1 MFLVD
6 LKEESVAE
14 RKRPAGKGLYL
25 LVVFTLFLIWSNSFL
40 AIDALLA
47 QPGTSGPFQWQDL
60 VVARFLPVMLICL
73 GYCLGFR
80 FHESLALLRRHGL
93 RLLIMGL
100 LSVEGYNCFLYY
112 GQQHGIAPAIAALT
126 ISLNPLFMMALGS
139 IILGERLTTTKWLGF
154 FISLGG
160 LVLVCLGKGGGG
172 VTYPLL
178 VAVTALAPLSWVFY
192 SILGKPIHE
201 EGSPLLATFLSL
213 ILGSLPLFPWL
224 SPALLNK
231 AWTMT
236 LGQWELLG
244 FLSIPCTVVR
254 FALWNWLLK
263 HLSASTVGFTMFL
276 NPPLATLFN
285 FIFLGSIPTLLQILG
300 GAVLLAGIFLAIWE
314 IEGNRTGQKEP
325 RNNGLKTPVSTQ
337 AAL

>member
-1 MFLVD
+1 M
-6 LKEESVAE
+6 
-14 RKRPAGKGLYL
+14 GKGLEDYEDVKPGAPRKVKGPEGKGRFLL
-25 LVVFTLFLIWSNSFL
+25 LVLVLFVIWGNSFL

-47 QPGTSGPFQWQDL
+47 QPGRIGPFQWQEL

-139 IILGERLTTTKWLGF
+139 IILGERLTSRRWLGF

-160 LVLVCLGKGGGG
+160 LVMVSLGKGGGG

-178 VAVTALAPLSWVFY
+178 VAVTAVAPLSWVFY

-213 ILGSLPLFPWL
+213 ILGSLPLLLGL
-224 SPALLNK
+224 SPRLLGK
-231 AWTMT
+231 AWGMS
-236 LGQWELLG
+236 LGQWGLLG
-244 FLSIPCTVVR
+244 FLSILCTIVG

-263 HLSASTVGFTMFL
+263 HLPASTVGFTVFL
-276 NPPLATLFN
+276 NPPLATLFSYL
-285 FIFLGSIPTLLQILG
+285 FLGKIPAALQILG
-300 GAVLLAGIFLAIWE
+300 GAVLLAGIFLAL
-314 IEGNRTGQKEP
+314 TGKQREP
-325 RNNGLKTPVSTQ
+325 SSGAGRLP
-337 AAL
+337 